1 MNVKFQDVFTGQDDF
16 ERYEAQFHGEAARM
30 EEAIRLQKMVYAARI
45 REVGRRSRKL
55 NILVVEDSS
64 EARRLVCGILRNLDL
79 GRPVSPIEAENGR
92 EALSVLGM
100 RPVDVILSD
109 WRMPEMGGLEMLKE
123 IREKKNLKDI
133 PVIML
138 TAVAEKD
145 EIIESIQAGATEY
158 LLKPFTIEDL
168 QDKISS
174 VLRLAESAKQG
185 S

>member
-1 MNVKFQDVFTGQDDF
+1 MNVKFQDVFTDQDDF

-30 EEAIRLQKMVYAARI
+30 EEAIRLQKMVCAARI

-138 TAVAEKD
+138 TDVAEKD

-174 VLRLAESAKQG
+174 VLRLAERAKRG

>member
-1 MNVKFQDVFTGQDDF
+1 MANEGITTS
-16 ERYEAQFHGEAARM
+16 M

-109 WRMPEMGGLEMLKE
+109 WRMPEMSGL
-123 IREKKNLKDI
+123 
-133 PVIML
+133 
-138 TAVAEKD
+138 
-145 EIIESIQAGATEY
+145 
-158 LLKPFTIEDL
+158 
-168 QDKISS
+168 
-174 VLRLAESAKQG
+174 
-185 S
+185 

>member
-1 MNVKFQDVFTGQDDF
+1 M
-16 ERYEAQFHGEAARM
+16 
-30 EEAIRLQKMVYAARI
+30 
-45 REVGRRSRKL
+45 
-55 NILVVEDSS
+55 
-64 EARRLVCGILRNLDL
+64 
-79 GRPVSPIEAENGR
+79 SPIEAENGR

-145 EIIESIQAGATEY
+145 EIIESIQAGDGVPPET
-158 LLKPFTIEDL
+158 FHD
-168 QDKISS
+168 
-174 VLRLAESAKQG
+174 
-185 S
+185 